1 MKGEKMNAE
10 LIKTM
15 QERFAA
21 LLAERDQF
29 VASANQKLGEYN
41 GRLAELDGLFKQL
54 IEAADQPKAA
64 PAVSEPISTP
74 NT

>member
-1 MKGEKMNAE
+1 MDIE
-10 LIKTM
+10 LTKTM

-41 GRLAELDGLFKQL
+41 GRLAELETLFKQL
-54 IEAADQPKAA
+54 TAVDAADQPKFAELT
-64 PAVSEPISTP
+64 PEPVSVPSA
-74 NT
+74 